1 MSTAIFPGT
10 FHPFTIGHRSIVIR
24 ALSMFDKVIVAIGH
38 NEHKPVTPDFERSV
52 QLIRESFNSPEF
64 DGRVEVDTY
73 AGLTAEYARKHNAG
87 VILRGVRNVTDFEYE
102 RNLADVNKK
111 ILGVETVFLLSLPEY
126 SFISSSMVR
135 ELAANGHDITDLLGY
150 R

>member
-1 MSTAIFPGT
+1 M
-10 FHPFTIGHRSIVIR
+10 IR

-38 NEHKPVTPDFERSV
+38 NEHKPVIPDFERSV

-73 AGLTAEYARKHNAG
+73 AGLTAEFARKHNAG

-135 ELAANGHDITDLLGY
+135 ELAANGHDITELLGY
-150 R
+150 